1 MLRRLWWSCFGVAV
15 AAGSVGTIASL
26 GPAQG
31 MATLLTLVVVGGLIG
46 FIVGRELPESRYAA
60 TAGAAV
66 VAAPVLI
73 DGLVELFGPAVAVTV
88 FVLVVATAPFVTG
101 PVVRLVQ
108 RRTAMPDPVE
118 EAGLASPDEA
128 LRLQWRSSSA
138 QLARARDAR
147 ERMLVVELRA
157 QILDEIAER
166 DGGRLPDF
174 VFDQT
179 GPRSRH
185 REDH

>member
-1 MLRRLWWSCFGVAV
+1 MLRRLWWTFFGVAV
-15 AAGSVGTIASL
+15 AAGSVGTLASL

-31 MATLLTLVVVGGLIG
+31 IATLLTLLVVGGLIG
-46 FIVGRELPESRYAA
+46 FIVGRELPSSHYAVTGGA
-60 TAGAAV
+60 TL

-73 DGLVELFGPAVAVTV
+73 DGVVELFGPAVAFTV
-88 FVLVVATAPFVTG
+88 LVLVVATAPFVTG
-101 PVVRLVQ
+101 PVLRLVQ
-108 RRTAMPDPVE
+108 RRTAVPEEVE
-118 EAGLASPDEA
+118 EAALASPDEA

-138 QLARARDAR
+138 QLAQARNAR
-147 ERMLVVELRA
+147 ERLLVVELRA
-157 QILDEIAER
+157 QILDELAER

-185 REDH
+185 REDR